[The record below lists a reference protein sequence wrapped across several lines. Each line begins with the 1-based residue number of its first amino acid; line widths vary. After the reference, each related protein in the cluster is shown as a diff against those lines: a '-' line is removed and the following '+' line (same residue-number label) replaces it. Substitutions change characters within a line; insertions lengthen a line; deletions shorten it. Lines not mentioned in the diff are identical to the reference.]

1 MNLQFVC
8 NLLVKAF
15 PLGTVPINVIEYKLQ
30 QSVIEIEESVLIRQ
44 NDLTEMYQRH
54 LKQHINF

>member
-1 MNLQFVC
+1 ML
-8 NLLVKAF
+8 
-15 PLGTVPINVIEYKLQ
+15 IHVIEYELQ
-30 QSVIEIEESVLIRQ
+30 QSVIKIEESGLIRQ